1 MDKFSQVIEI
11 IRFFVSYADAAIR
24 IKVHPN
30 RLPTTVR
37 KMTDDVR
44 TKNVMEAI
52 VAAVVG
58 QEVVVVVAVAVAVV
72 VAVVIVVEAETEV
85 EVHAEVVTV
94 KNETSDEVTVQ
105 KPLGSM
111 IRVRELEYSGG
122 MFY

>member
-52 VAAVVG
+52 VAAVVC
-58 QEVVVVVAVAVAVV
+58 QEVVVAVAVAVV